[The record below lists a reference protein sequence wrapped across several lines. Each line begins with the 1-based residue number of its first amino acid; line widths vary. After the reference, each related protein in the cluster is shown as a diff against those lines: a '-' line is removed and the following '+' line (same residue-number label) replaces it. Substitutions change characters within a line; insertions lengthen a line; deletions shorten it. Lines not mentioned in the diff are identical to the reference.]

1 MPRYDLYHN
10 QVKQA
15 LIKEGWQITDD
26 PFTLDYKGIRLY
38 ADLGAERIFAA
49 QKDLEKIVVEIKVFN
64 SPSLMTE
71 LEKAIG
77 QYNVY
82 RSFLKRL
89 EPQRRLY
96 LAIPD
101 DVYQDFFSLEPIQE
115 VISDQLFFLIVFNPE
130 LEVINQWIK

>member
-1 MPRYDLYHN
+1 M
-10 QVKQA
+10 
-15 LIKEGWQITDD
+15 
-26 PFTLDYKGIRLY
+26 
-38 ADLGAERIFAA
+38 
-49 QKDLEKIVVEIKVFN
+49 VEIKVFKT
-64 SPSLMTE
+64 PSLITE

-82 RSFLKRL
+82 RSLLKRI

-115 VISDQLFFLIVFNPE
+115 IVSDQLISLIVFNPE
-130 LEVINQWIK
+130 IEVINQWIK

>member
-115 VISDQLFFLIVFNPE
+115 VISDQLIFLIVFNPE

>member
-71 LEKAIG
+71 LEKVIG

-115 VISDQLFFLIVFNPE
+115 VISDQLVFLIVFNPE

>member
-64 SPSLMTE
+64 SPSLMAE

-115 VISDQLFFLIVFNPE
+115 VISDQLVFLIVFNPE

>member
-115 VISDQLFFLIVFNPE
+115 VISDQLVFLIVFNPE
-130 LEVINQWIK
+130 LEVINQ

>member
-49 QKDLEKIVVEIKVFN
+49 QKDLEKILVEIKVFN

-115 VISDQLFFLIVFNPE
+115 VISDQLVFLIVFNPE

>member
-115 VISDQLFFLIVFNPE
+115 VISDQLVFLIVFNPE

>member
-64 SPSLMTE
+64 SPSLMIE

-115 VISDQLFFLIVFNPE
+115 VISDQLVFLIVFNPE

>member
-1 MPRYDLYHN
+1 M
-10 QVKQA
+10 
-15 LIKEGWQITDD
+15 
-26 PFTLDYKGIRLY
+26 
-38 ADLGAERIFAA
+38 GAERIFAA
-49 QKDLEKIVVEIKVFN
+49 QKDLEKILVEIKVFN
-64 SPSLMTE
+64 SPSLMIE

-115 VISDQLFFLIVFNPE
+115 VISDQLVFLIVFNPE

>member
-49 QKDLEKIVVEIKVFN
+49 QKDLEKILVEIKVFN
-64 SPSLMTE
+64 SPSLMIE

-115 VISDQLFFLIVFNPE
+115 VISDQLVFLIVFNPE

>member
-38 ADLGAERIFAA
+38 ADLGAEKVIAA
-49 QKDLEKIVVEIKVFN
+49 QRDSEKIVVEIKVFN
-64 SPSLMTE
+64 TPSLMTE

-89 EPQRRLY
+89 EPERWLY
-96 LAIPD
+96 LAITD
-101 DVYQDFFSLEPIQE
+101 DVYQDFFCLEPIQE
-115 VISDQLFFLIVFNPE
+115 VVNDQVISLIIFNPE
-130 LEVINQWIK
+130 LEVVIQWIK

>member
-64 SPSLMTE
+64 SPSLMIE

-115 VISDQLFFLIVFNPE
+115 VISDQLVFLIVFNPE
-130 LEVINQWIK
+130 LEVINQ

>member
-38 ADLGAERIFAA
+38 ADLGAERIIAA

-96 LAIPD
+96 LAISD

-115 VISDQLFFLIVFNPE
+115 IISDQLIFLIVFNPE

>member
-49 QKDLEKIVVEIKVFN
+49 QKDLEKILVEIKVFN
-64 SPSLMTE
+64 SPSLMIE

-115 VISDQLFFLIVFNPE
+115 VISDQLVFLIVFNPE
-130 LEVINQWIK
+130 LEVINQ